1 MDSKLFLL
9 LCFLPITLKCVHKV
23 ENKSVTRHGNLIRI
37 DSFSSMHV
45 ESRTILVWLPS
56 DYDTTKKYAVLYMHD
71 GQMLF
76 DSTITWTQ
84 KEWKADETMAR
95 LTAQRTIRDA
105 IVVGIPNSGI
115 NRWAEYV
122 PQAILDSLP
131 LETRD
136 IILNRWLNNKPLSDQ
151 YLKFITAE
159 LKPYIDQHYS
169 THTDAANTFIMGSS
183 MGGIISLYAIC
194 EYPDVFGGAG
204 CLSTHWPLNVPGG
217 DDSGINFDV
226 PSVFRNYLATHLP
239 SPSNHKIYFD
249 FGSATLDELYKPY
262 QTLVDELMIQKGYTS
277 ENWITK
283 EFPGEEHSEVAWA
296 KRLHVPLEFLL
307 GK

>member
-1 MDSKLFLL
+1 MYAKYFLL
-9 LCFLPITLKCVHKV
+9 LCSHLIISQCVRTVDKNTNPGNG
-23 ENKSVTRHGNLIRI
+23 ELIKIESFPSVY
-37 DSFSSMHV
+37 V
-45 ESRTILVWLPS
+45 ASRTILVWLPS
-56 DYDTTKKYAVLYMHD
+56 DYDSTKKYAVVYMHD

-84 KEWKADETMAR
+84 KEWKVDETMTR
-95 LTAQRTIRDA
+95 LLKNHDIRDA

-122 PQAILDSLP
+122 PQVILDSLP
-131 LETRD
+131 EQTRS
-136 IILNRWLNNKPLSDQ
+136 IVENRWLNNHPLSDQ

-169 THTDAANTFIMGSS
+169 TLSDASNTFIIGSS

-204 CLSTHWPLNVPGG
+204 CLSTHWPLNIPGG
-217 DDSGINFDV
+217 DDTGIDV
-226 PSVFRNYLATHLP
+226 DVASVFRHYLSTNLP

-249 FGSATLDELYKPY
+249 YGSTTLDAIYKPY
-262 QTLVDELMIQKGYTS
+262 QSLVDSLMIQKGYTS
-277 ENWITK
+277 KNWMTR

-296 KRLHVPLEFLL
+296 KRLHIPLEFLL
-307 GK
+307 GN

>member
-1 MDSKLFLL
+1 MYAKYFLL
-9 LCFLPITLKCVHKV
+9 LCSLLIISQCVRTVDKNATPGNG
-23 ENKSVTRHGNLIRI
+23 ELIKIESFPSVY
-37 DSFSSMHV
+37 V
-45 ESRTILVWLPS
+45 ASRTILVWLPS
-56 DYDTTKKYAVLYMHD
+56 DYDSTKKYAVVYMHD

-84 KEWKADETMAR
+84 KEWKVDETMTR
-95 LTAQRTIRDA
+95 LLKNHDIRDA

-122 PQAILDSLP
+122 PQVILDNLP
-131 LETRD
+131 PESRE
-136 IILNRWLNNKPLSDQ
+136 IVESRWLNHNPSSDH
-151 YLKFITAE
+151 YLKFITTE
-159 LKPYIDQHYS
+159 LKPFIDHHYS
-169 THTDAANTFIMGSS
+169 TLSDVSNTFIMGSS

-204 CLSTHWPLNVPGG
+204 CLSTHWPLNIPGG
-217 DDSGINFDV
+217 DDTGIDFDV
-226 PSVFRNYLATHLP
+226 PSLFRHYLSTHLP

-249 FGSATLDELYKPY
+249 YGSTTLDAVYKPY
-262 QTLVDELMIQKGYTS
+262 QTLVDSLMIQKGYTS
-277 ENWITK
+277 KNWMTR

-307 GK
+307 GN